1 MPVRQ
6 ILAYRSAIWHLAA
19 LATLGGN
26 DLRSSRAPIEQ
37 IVARSLATDH
47 HGATIP
53 FVLIDLI
60 MSLMSRFQQPV
71 TSTDPTIRPCRHVP
85 RFWNGPSPF
94 DPVADPLVPSFPRP
108 RGGAAAQQASMG
120 VDGRH
125 PASVAATARSLA
137 QPPIQPRHA
146 AHSERSPVAAGPTMP
161 SPSRS
166 SCPSPSATSGAA
178 VHAPYVGTWVRGESR
193 GSWESRLKA

>member
-6 ILAYRSAIWHLAA
+6 ILAYRGAIWHLAA
-19 LATLGGN
+19 LAKLGGN

-37 IVARSLATDH
+37 IVACSLATDQ
-47 HGATIP
+47 HGTTIP

-71 TSTDPTIRPCRHVP
+71 TSTEPTICPCRHVP

-94 DPVADPLVPSFPRP
+94 DPVADPLVPSFPRSLVP
-108 RGGAAAQQASMG
+108 STPWRRRGAAG
-120 VDGRH
+120 VTRRRLGPWLPPPGR
-125 PASVAATARSLA
+125 
-137 QPPIQPRHA
+137 
-146 AHSERSPVAAGPTMP
+146 
-161 SPSRS
+161 
-166 SCPSPSATSGAA
+166 CPSLQFNRGMRPTQSGRLSPLDPPCLLPPDPR
-178 VHAPYVGTWVRGESR
+178 VPLPLRRVGQQSTLLTWVRGESR